1 MNYFFLPPFLAL
13 FAVALP
19 WFCLDCFPPAD
30 PFLPLFADLDIFL
43 VFDIPFIYGIISLV
57 LIYFFMTEQQEH
69 LANLLQQRQQL
80 SQELETLQGQATVKR
95 ELFFKVQGVIEYLT
109 QIGVVL
115 PEPEPVEEVSED
127 A

>member
-1 MNYFFLPPFLAL
+1 
-13 FAVALP
+13 
-19 WFCLDCFPPAD
+19 
-30 PFLPLFADLDIFL
+30 
-43 VFDIPFIYGIISLV
+43 
-57 LIYFFMTEQQEH
+57 MTEQQEH

-80 SQELETLQGQATVKR
+80 SQELETLQGQATTKR

-115 PEPEPVEEVSED
+115 PEPETVEETVEEVSED